1 MAHGMELRD
10 LVRVL
15 AFADRRMVAC
25 DLLDV
30 AVANLVEPRVTDMS
44 DGGHVILDDHDG
56 EDAGHAGPFRAGGRQ
71 AVNLVV
77 GHGDCLT
84 YALPNGSG
92 LALEPLAQHAQRNVG
107 GLAAGRLSADAVDD
121 DEQTARLVGVEAILV
136 DLTLKAG
143 IGGAGSRDGAVRRHP
158 GCRCG
163 ALSAATRL
171 RPQPRRER

>member
-1 MAHGMELRD
+1 MI
-10 LVRVL
+10 
-15 AFADRRMVAC
+15 AC

-30 AVANLVEPRVTDMS
+30 TVAGLVEPRITDMS
-44 DGGHVILDDHDG
+44 DGSHVVLDHRDG
-56 EDAGHAGPFRAGGRQ
+56 EDAGHAVPFRAGGRQ
-71 AVNLVV
+71 AVKLVV
-77 GHGDCLT
+77 GQGDRLT
-84 YALPNGSG
+84 YSLLNRTG

-143 IGGAGSRDGAVRRHP
+143 IGGAGSRDAAVRRHP